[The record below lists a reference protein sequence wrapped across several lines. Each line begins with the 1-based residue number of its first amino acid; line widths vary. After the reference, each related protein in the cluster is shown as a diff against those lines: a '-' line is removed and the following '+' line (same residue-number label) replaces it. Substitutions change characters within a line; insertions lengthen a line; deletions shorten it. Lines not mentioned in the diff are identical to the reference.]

1 MFLTLKSTPYMW
13 SVLCPALTKLTY
25 NIAAYDFFYCC
36 FHFDISVKRHIAEKS
51 PQLAE
56 ILQIAQ
62 SKIVNRC
69 SLYKP

>member
-1 MFLTLKSTPYMW
+1 MFLTLKSTPYMR
-13 SVLCPALTKLTY
+13 SVLCPALTY
-25 NIAAYDFFYCC
+25 NIAAYDLFYCC
-36 FHFDISVKRHIAEKS
+36 FDFDISVKRHIAEKS
-51 PQLAE
+51 PQIAE